1 MENKYYLCVFLFT
14 NKELNYMSLQQTW
27 TYIKQKKPLS
37 PSDFMCIVLE
47 CKPDITEH
55 EIVAWQRASCDWTT
69 GIFDFVWF
77 ALKVHQGHSKWL
89 PHVQKMWP
97 RVKTVIDE
105 HCLEELMASMSI

>member
-1 MENKYYLCVFLFT
+1 MGNKYYLCVFLFT

-27 TYIKQKKPLS
+27 TRIKQKNPAS
-37 PSDFMCIVLE
+37 ASDFMCIVLE
-47 CKPDITEH
+47 CKPDISEH

-77 ALKVHQGHSKWL
+77 AFQVHKGHSEL
-89 PHVQKMWP
+89 LFRVEQMWP
-97 RVKTVIDE
+97 AIKSIIDE